1 MFFVVTNLEIFVLYL
16 ISSVIFLIKIIVDF
30 MFQSLT

>member
-30 MFQSLT
+30 MFQ

>member
-1 MFFVVTNLEIFVLYL
+1 MFFVVTNLEMFVLYL